1 MPNKSI
7 ISQINSAVIYD
18 MHFKQFYSLA
28 SNVWILDNLPSYI
41 DLSYVNNILLEKGAI
56 AFFIDDIL
64 KQICAMPFR
73 VIGNLDNQNNP
84 IKIQVYNDNINF
96 TRILNSNDFVIM
108 YDNTMKISLFNS
120 LILYAKKYTVYDR
133 IQDINVIQQKTSRIY
148 KIPQEKETSFRKI
161 INDIDSNVYSI
172 YTYENIEIEDI
183 DVIMKPAEFV
193 ADKIQIQKENIKN
206 EFLNMIGITNL
217 NIQKKERLITDE
229 VQASLGGA
237 IANRYNRFTPRK
249 QAVDLINERF
259 KDYLDKPI
267 VVKYFDEI
275 PTSSEKQES
284 IEESEVDTD
293 VNIQ

>member
-161 INDIDSNVYSI
+161 INDIDSNVDSI